1 MKEPISSLKERIY
14 QLNLR
19 IDKETYNPSSSR
31 SEIKKLL
38 KQKDKLEKQLKKILG

>member
-1 MKEPISSLKERIY
+1 MKESVSSLRERIY

-31 SEIKKLL
+31 SEIRKLL
-38 KQKDKLEKQLKKILG
+38 KQKDKLEKQLRKSC

>member
-1 MKEPISSLKERIY
+1 MKESVSSLRERIY

-31 SEIKKLL
+31 SEIRKLL
-38 KQKDKLEKQLKKILG
+38 KQKDKLEKQLRKSLD